1 MRLHGLHGKTVV
13 LDFCASWCKP
23 CQGELA
29 AIQKLHDELASK
41 GVVFLGIDDESP
53 ETVKNFVKAQGYTFP
68 MLLDPKQTVHGLY
81 GVRLVPT
88 TVVIDRKGKI
98 AAHYVGAGGEEQFRR
113 ALKSAG
119 LNTTP

>member
-1 MRLHGLHGKTVV
+1 MVV
-13 LDFCASWCKP
+13 LDFWASWCKP
-23 CQGELA
+23 CQEELA
-29 AIQKLHDELASK
+29 AIQKLHDELAPK

-53 ETVKNFVKAQGYTFP
+53 ETVKSFVKARGYSFP
-68 MLLDPKQTVHGLY
+68 MLLDTQQAVDDLY
-81 GVRLVPT
+81 GVRWVPT

-98 AAHYVGAGGEEQFRR
+98 AARYVGAGGEAQLRR